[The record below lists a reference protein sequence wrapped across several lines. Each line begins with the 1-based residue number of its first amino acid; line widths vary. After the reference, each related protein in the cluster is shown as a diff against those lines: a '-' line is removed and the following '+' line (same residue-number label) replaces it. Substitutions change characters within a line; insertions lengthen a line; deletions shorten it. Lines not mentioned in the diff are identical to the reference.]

1 MEHLKTTPALAPIYS
16 SKAVHAIAATLL
28 AVSCVLGSHSANAV
42 SLSRPQIQSE
52 VGQALRVQI
61 DLSDISSEES
71 ADLQASFAEP
81 ANYKASGITINPA
94 LEEAKLTL
102 VSRADGS
109 YFILIQGT
117 KPVADPF
124 IDLLINLK
132 WATGSVLRDIGLLLE
147 SPKTEQQMSANQNPV
162 MPSRIELTVKAGD
175 TAGKIALQNM
185 DRTQLSLDQMLVALI
200 KTNPTAFINH
210 NVNLIK
216 AGAKLSIPSAQ
227 EAAQIDTTQAQET
240 IAMQASEF
248 ANYKAQLAANMPSS
262 KNPVDEQKAQGRVS
276 AMVNDMAPQAKD
288 QLKLS
293 TPDAAAPNKEPSQEE
308 KMAEKLQDNDS
319 KQRAND
325 VMRNIEDLNKVAQS
339 LDLNFKTSGL
349 FAGLPALAKI
359 NSLDE
364 FNAWVNSNFELV
376 YISSFVLGCLF
387 LLIIWIRINKE
398 PTTKSAK
405 RSASASDAMD
415 SNEVHTPPSFHS
427 NEPDASHSADSTH
440 SVERT
445 PEPTTHADQV
455 AHSTQAHD
463 SASSGHAA
471 SQASQAVQPSVASLA
486 QPSSIKF
493 NFDLELP
500 SSASSDETYLRALA
514 TPVLMPAP
522 AHSLSDTIGKPLN
535 STHIPDANNA
545 LTPNQDNTLTEL
557 EDPFKVRLDLAEE
570 LWKLGQKHTARA
582 LAQEVAEQASPEMQE
597 QARQWLATHL

>member
-1 MEHLKTTPALAPIYS
+1 MDHLKTIPALAPISS
-16 SKAVHAIAATLL
+16 SKAVHAIAATL
-28 AVSCVLGSHSANAV
+28 VGMSCVLGSHSANAV

-81 ANYKASGITINPA
+81 ANYKASGITVNPA
-94 LEEAKLTL
+94 LEDAKLTL

-109 YFILIQGT
+109 YFIQIQGT

-185 DRTQLSLDQMLVALI
+185 DRAQLSLDQMLVALI
-200 KTNPTAFINH
+200 KTNPAAFINN

-227 EAAQIDTTQAQET
+227 EAAQIDQTQAQET

-248 ANYKAQLAANMPSS
+248 ANYKAQLAANMPTS
-262 KNPVDEQKAQGRVS
+262 KNPVEEQKAQGRVS

-319 KQRAND
+319 KQRSND

-349 FAGLPALAKI
+349 LAGLPALRKI
-359 NSLDE
+359 NNLDDL
-364 FNAWVNSNFELV
+364 NAWVKSNFELV

-398 PTTKSAK
+398 PTRKSAK
-405 RSASASDAMD
+405 RTSPATYEGD
-415 SNEVHTPPSFHS
+415 SNETHIPPSFHS
-427 NEPDASHSADSTH
+427 NEADPSPSSDSTH
-440 SVERT
+440 SVERA
-445 PEPTTHADQV
+445 PEPTTHAAQV
-455 AHSTQAHD
+455 AHSNQAPAF
-463 SASSGHAA
+463 ASTEQATAGA
-471 SQASQAVQPSVASLA
+471 SQSAQNSVASNS

-500 SSASSDETYLRALA
+500 SGASSDETYLRTLA

-522 AHSLSDTIGKPLN
+522 AHSLSDTLGKPLQ
-535 STHIPDANNA
+535 SAHTTDSSNA
-545 LTPNQDNTLTEL
+545 LTPNQDNALTEL

-570 LWKLGQKHTARA
+570 LWKLGQKHTGRA